1 MTSKL
6 EVKFKTI
13 IFKRFKRKEI
23 RKILLYPFSLLYGA
37 IVSLRN
43 MLYDNHILKS
53 TFFEV
58 HSICIGNLAVGG
70 TGKTPTVDYLINLL
84 KSDFNVATLSRGYK
98 RKTSDFIIADNT
110 HTAHDIG
117 DEPLLYK
124 TKHPELTVSVDK
136 SRVNGVKK
144 LLQQENAPKI
154 ILLDDAFQHRAIKC
168 ELNIV
173 VTEFSNLYLH
183 DMMMPS
189 GYLREP
195 KRGINRA
202 DIIIVSKTPEN
213 FTAIEQRTLS
223 KDFNLLAHQ
232 QLFFSWIKYGELQ
245 GFSNPAHTINTL
257 DDLFRYRVVVFTGI
271 GNPTPLITYLKEYA
285 SDVTHIEFA
294 DHHDYSLDDLVSIRA
309 KLDSYEGG
317 NKIIVTTEKDAM
329 RLRGNDLEETANS
342 LPLYTL
348 PIEID
353 FKDKTQEFNQTIINY
368 VRTNKFYHR
377 KYS

>member
-1 MTSKL
+1 
-6 EVKFKTI
+6 VN
-13 IFKRFKRKEI
+13 I

-43 MLYDNHILKS
+43 AMYDTNILNS
-53 TFFEV
+53 TSFEV
-58 HSICIGNLAVGG
+58 HTICVGNLAVGG

-84 KSDFNVATLSRGYK
+84 KSEFNVATLSRGYK
-98 RKTSDFIIADNT
+98 RKTTQFLIANVA
-110 HTAHDIG
+110 HTANDIG

-124 TKHPELTVSVDK
+124 IKHPELTIAVDVN
-136 SRVNGVKK
+136 RVNGVEK
-144 LLQQENAPKI
+144 LLKEENAPQV

-173 VTEFSNLYLH
+173 VTEFSNLYIN
-183 DMMMPS
+183 DMMLPS
-189 GYLREP
+189 GNLREP
-195 KRGINRA
+195 KSGINRA
-202 DIIIVSKTPEN
+202 DIVIVSKTPEN
-213 FTAIEQRTLS
+213 YTAIEQRTLC
-223 KDFNLLAHQ
+223 KDFKLHAHQ
-232 QLFFSWIKYGELQ
+232 QLFYSWIKYGELQ
-245 GFSNPAHTINTL
+245 GFNNPQDSISTL
-257 DDLFRYRVVVFTGI
+257 NDLFRYRIVLFTGI
-271 GNPTPLITYLKEYA
+271 GNPSPLITYLKEYA
-285 SDVTHIEFA
+285 SDLYHIEFS
-294 DHHDYSLDDLVSIRA
+294 DHHQYTLHDLLTIRN
-309 KLDSYEGG
+309 KFDSYEGG

-368 VRTNKFYHR
+368 VRTNKFHHR